1 MSLLSDLESRLE
13 KLIEGVFSRAPSRV
27 EPMDIARFLRKEV
40 KDGKRQGAG
49 RVRAP
54 NFYTIALSSSD
65 HQHIKS
71 LGGAVTTELENY
83 LELEAGNQEVEYVGE
98 ARVVFADNPD
108 LKAGEVDIV
117 AEIKTDSEVASALA
131 AVNRGEVVPGVAP
144 PMAPPVAPVPDP
156 TIVIPDPDESHH
168 THKSAEDSG
177 YVLVDTGSNDVYDIP
192 LWGAMIGRSRWAD
205 VSVPSLG
212 ISRQHAQIQFEDSRI
227 VIEDLDSTNGTN
239 VNDSRVT
246 SQELSIGDEISIG
259 ELKLVLKRK
268 QGHNR

>member
-1 MSLLSDLESRLE
+1 M
-13 KLIEGVFSRAPSRV
+13 IEGVFSRAPSRV

-49 RVRAP
+49 RVKAP

-71 LGGAVTTELENY
+71 LGGAVITELENY

-98 ARVVFADNPD
+98 ARVIFSDNSD
-108 LKAGEVDIV
+108 LKAGEVDVV
-117 AEIKTDSEVASALA
+117 AEMKTDSEVASALA
-131 AVNRGEVVPGVAP
+131 AANRVETIAD
-144 PMAPPVAPVPDP
+144 VPDP
-156 TIVIPDPDESHH
+156 TIVLPDPDEAHH

-227 VIEDLDSTNGTN
+227 VIEDLESTNGTM
-239 VNDSRVT
+239 VNGSRVA
-246 SQELSIGDEISIG
+246 SQELSIGDEISVG
-259 ELKLVLKRK
+259 ELSLVLKRK